1 MYYNTIK
8 ILLTFYCLTL
18 QKYERALKM
27 ESNIKIVFFDAVN
40 PQFYKFHIGLEPV
53 DLIFASILSHF
64 LLVQMFN
71 REIITVIMQHVFKL
85 KNDTT

>member
-1 MYYNTIK
+1 
-8 ILLTFYCLTL
+8 
-18 QKYERALKM
+18 M
-27 ESNIKIVFFDAVN
+27 ESTIRIVFFDAVN

-53 DLIFASILSHF
+53 ALIFASILSHF

>member
-1 MYYNTIK
+1 
-8 ILLTFYCLTL
+8 
-18 QKYERALKM
+18 M
-27 ESNIKIVFFDAVN
+27 ESNAVN

-53 DLIFASILSHF
+53 ALIFASILSHF

-71 REIITVIMQHVFKL
+71 REIIPGIMQHVFKL

>member
-1 MYYNTIK
+1 MYNNTIK
-8 ILLTFYCLTL
+8 TLLTFYCLTL
-18 QKYERALKM
+18 QKYERAIKM
-27 ESNIKIVFFDAVN
+27 ESNAVN

-53 DLIFASILSHF
+53 ALIFASILSHF

-71 REIITVIMQHVFKL
+71 REIIPVIMQHVFKL